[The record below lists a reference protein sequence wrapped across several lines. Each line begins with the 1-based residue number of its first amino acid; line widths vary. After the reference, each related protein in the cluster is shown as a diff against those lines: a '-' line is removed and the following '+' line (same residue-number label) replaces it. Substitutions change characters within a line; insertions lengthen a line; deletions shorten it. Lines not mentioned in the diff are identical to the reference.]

1 MTNEQMMD
9 NIIHKYGFEVK
20 ETIHFCRL
28 AERHPNGLITKV
40 MYNYLMKK

>member
-9 NIIHKYGFEVK
+9 NIIHKYGLEAT

-28 AERHPNGLITKV
+28 AERHPSGLITKV